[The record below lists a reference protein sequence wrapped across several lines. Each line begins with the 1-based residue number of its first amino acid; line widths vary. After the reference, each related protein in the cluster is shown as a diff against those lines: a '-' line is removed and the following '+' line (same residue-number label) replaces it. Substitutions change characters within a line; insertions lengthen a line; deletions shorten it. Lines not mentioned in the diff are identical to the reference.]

1 MGSSTLV
8 PYPPSSSSDQEQEQE
23 KEDEKEEQEEVK
35 SYRQDAENEDET
47 CQPRTDGMKRRGV
60 DDEPE
65 PVVKK

>member
-23 KEDEKEEQEEVK
+23 QAKEEEVK
-35 SYRQDAENEDET
+35 SYHQDAENEDET
-47 CQPRTDGMKRRGV
+47 CQPRTDGIKRRGV
-60 DDEPE
+60 NDEPE